1 MTFVVVPR
9 SSPSCYAALDS
20 GGFLAIRIIL
30 KIHLSPELL
39 EEVEAH
45 LEDCG
50 GDEKQVD
57 SPVCD

>member
-9 SSPSCYAALDS
+9 SSPSRYAALDS

-39 EEVEAH
+39 EEVEAN

-50 GDEKQVD
+50 GDEK
-57 SPVCD
+57 